1 MSKNLRES
9 LSALM
14 DGEASEL
21 EVRRLLREN
30 DDSLTA
36 LWGRF
41 HRQRGALRD
50 ETGFA
55 DLDVS
60 ASVRRALAAER
71 PHRRLL
77 GDWRKPLAGIAVA
90 ASVASV
96 VVFGLGGPPGEQAT
110 TLADIA
116 VEQGGRVYLAAP
128 TAPASGAV
136 AANTAAG
143 AVPAE
148 LQMSDQQSRQ
158 RFEKLLRQHTEHAAF
173 NSGQGMVSHAR
184 LASYRTE

>member
-1 MSKNLRES
+1 MSRDLRES

-30 DDSLTA
+30 DDSLSA

-41 HRQRGALRD
+41 HTQRSVLRD
-50 ETGFA
+50 EAGFA
-55 DLDVS
+55 ELDVS
-60 ASVRRALAAER
+60 ASVREALAVER
-71 PHRRLL
+71 PHRRLF
-77 GDWRKPLAGIAVA
+77 GDWRKPLAGFAVA
-90 ASVASV
+90 ASVAAV
-96 VVFGLGGPPGEQAT
+96 VVFGLGGPSGEQAT
-110 TLADIA
+110 TLADTA
-116 VEQGGRVYLAAP
+116 VEQGSRVYLAAP
-128 TAPASGAV
+128 TAPASGTV
-136 AANTAAG
+136 AASTAAG
-143 AVPAE
+143 ALPAE
-148 LQMSDQQSRQ
+148 LRMSDEQSRQ